1 MKTRRF
7 SKAIDGRND
16 QGLGEMD
23 AVAVE
28 IIGVTQHKFIAM
40 FFDMSKSIE
49 VTAQCISTAI
59 GNTMKSQY
67 NDLLSEKFVS
77 LKVNGTSMNVRCYN

>member
-7 SKAIDGRND
+7 SKAIDGRNN

-23 AVAVE
+23 AVVVE
-28 IIGVTQHKFIAM
+28 IISVTQHKFIAI

-49 VTAQCISTAI
+49 VTEKCISTAI

-67 NDLLSEKFVS
+67 NDLL
-77 LKVNGTSMNVRCYN
+77 

>member
-1 MKTRRF
+1 MKARRF

-28 IIGVTQHKFIAM
+28 IIGVT
-40 FFDMSKSIE
+40 
-49 VTAQCISTAI
+49 
-59 GNTMKSQY
+59 
-67 NDLLSEKFVS
+67 
-77 LKVNGTSMNVRCYN
+77 